1 LIKFGKIYTNFKVKN
16 IKLNILLN
24 PLIIYSLIW
33 ILTALL
39 ISLKITKN
47 LEEFSGDGALLVY
60 ITISTAIIFLLWQK
74 YFFKKNIP
82 EQKIDIF
89 RLQKITN
96 KIFYIWIF
104 LIILYSILAG
114 GFGLLWILRGIQVD
128 YTDVQI
134 PSLWGLNITLCY
146 SLGCAYLYL
155 LMNSNEKR
163 KNLLKLRFFV
173 VLSFP
178 VLIFSRNVML
188 QLFLQLVCV
197 GLLNSEIKL
206 KKSIFRIVISAL
218 VLIYFFGLIGDNRTV
233 GGVQNPFS
241 DYIFEDYQDIMN
253 ILPSGFTWIYM
264 YITANYN
271 NVLFSI
277 SNFQP
282 THELYPIFMNLVPGA
297 LKDLVFGEAI
307 TTNSVVS
314 SIVKDAN
321 LTVASFYAGPIIA
334 YGFMGALIG
343 GIFIQLSSLFWYRLA
358 LSKNFG
364 YQLCYSAI
372 FACMFFSIF
381 YDAFFTMGTITQLII
396 GVFFAKNCRPNPKL
410 AKNSIIISN

>member
-1 LIKFGKIYTNFKVKN
+1 MKN

-173 VLSFP
+173 
-178 VLIFSRNVML
+178 LI
-188 QLFLQLVCV
+188 
-197 GLLNSEIKL
+197 
-206 KKSIFRIVISAL
+206 
-218 VLIYFFGLIGDNRTV
+218 
-233 GGVQNPFS
+233 
-241 DYIFEDYQDIMN
+241 
-253 ILPSGFTWIYM
+253 
-264 YITANYN
+264 
-271 NVLFSI
+271 
-277 SNFQP
+277 
-282 THELYPIFMNLVPGA
+282 PIF
-297 LKDLVFGEAI
+297 
-307 TTNSVVS
+307 
-314 SIVKDAN
+314 
-321 LTVASFYAGPIIA
+321 
-334 YGFMGALIG
+334 
-343 GIFIQLSSLFWYRLA
+343 
-358 LSKNFG
+358 
-364 YQLCYSAI
+364 
-372 FACMFFSIF
+372 
-381 YDAFFTMGTITQLII
+381 
-396 GVFFAKNCRPNPKL
+396 
-410 AKNSIIISN
+410 